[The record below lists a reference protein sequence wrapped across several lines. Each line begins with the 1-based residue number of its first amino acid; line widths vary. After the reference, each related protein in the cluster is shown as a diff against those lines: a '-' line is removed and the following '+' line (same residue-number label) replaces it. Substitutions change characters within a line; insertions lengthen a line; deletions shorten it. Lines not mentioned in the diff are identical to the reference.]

1 MDFSQLITL
10 VNSAG
15 FPITM
20 CIALL
25 WINRE
30 NMKAQ
35 QRLMESLDDA
45 IAENTKVLNTLINN
59 IKCGN

>member
-1 MDFSQLITL
+1 MEFSQLIEL

-25 WINRE
+25 WINQQ
-30 NMKAQ
+30 NMKTQ
-35 QRLMESLDDA
+35 QRLMENLDAA
-45 IAENTKVLNTLINN
+45 IEENTKVLNTLTNKIR
-59 IKCGN
+59 CGN

>member
-10 VNSAG
+10 VNSVG
-15 FPITM
+15 FPIAM

-30 NMKAQ
+30 NMTTQ
-35 QRLMESLDDA
+35 QRLMENLDAA
-45 IAENTKVLNTLINN
+45 IEENTKVLNSLINK
-59 IKCGN
+59 IG

>member
-1 MDFSQLITL
+1 MDFAQLIEL

-15 FPITM
+15 FPIAM

-30 NMKAQ
+30 NMITQ
-35 QRLMESLDDA
+35 QRLMENLDAA
-45 IAENTKVLNTLINN
+45 IEENTKVLNTLTNKIR
-59 IKCGN
+59 CGN

>member
-1 MDFSQLITL
+1 MDFSQLIEL

-25 WINRE
+25 WINQE
-30 NMKAQ
+30 NMKTQ
-35 QRLMESLDDA
+35 QRLMESLDSA
-45 IAENTKVLNTLINN
+45 IVENTKVLNTLTNEIRR
-59 IKCGN
+59 GN

>member
-1 MDFSQLITL
+1 MDFSQLIEL

-30 NMKAQ
+30 NMTIQ
-35 QRLMESLDDA
+35 QRLMENLDAA
-45 IAENTKVLNTLINN
+45 IEENTKVLNSLINN

>member
-10 VNSAG
+10 VNSVG

-30 NMKAQ
+30 NMTIQ
-35 QRLMESLDDA
+35 QRLMENLDAA
-45 IAENTKVLNTLINN
+45 IEENTKVLNSLINN

>member
-25 WINRE
+25 WINQQ
-30 NMKAQ
+30 NMKTQ
-35 QRLMESLDDA
+35 QRLMENLDAA
-45 IAENTKVLNTLINN
+45 IEENTKVLNTLTNKIR
-59 IKCGN
+59 CGN

>member
-1 MDFSQLITL
+1 MDFNQLIQL

-30 NMKAQ
+30 NMTIQ
-35 QRLMESLDDA
+35 QRLMENLDNA
-45 IAENTKVLNTLINN
+45 IEENTKVLNSNQQD
-59 IKCGN
+59 KVR

>member
-1 MDFSQLITL
+1 MDFSQLIEL

-25 WINRE
+25 WINQE
-30 NMKAQ
+30 NMKTQ
-35 QRLMESLDDA
+35 QRLMESLDAA
-45 IAENTKVLNTLINN
+45 IEENTKVLNTLTNKIR
-59 IKCGN
+59 CGN

>member
-1 MDFSQLITL
+1 MDFSQLIEL

-25 WINRE
+25 WINQE
-30 NMKAQ
+30 NMKTQ
-35 QRLMESLDDA
+35 QRLMESLDAA
-45 IAENTKVLNTLINN
+45 IEENTKVLNTLTNEIRR
-59 IKCGN
+59 GN

>member
-1 MDFSQLITL
+1 MDFSQLIEL

-25 WINRE
+25 WINQQ
-30 NMKAQ
+30 NMKTQ
-35 QRLMESLDDA
+35 QRLMENLDAA
-45 IAENTKVLNTLINN
+45 IEENTKVLNTLTNKIR
-59 IKCGN
+59 CGN

>member
-1 MDFSQLITL
+1 MDFSQLIEL

-25 WINRE
+25 WINQQ
-30 NMKAQ
+30 NMKTQ
-35 QRLMESLDDA
+35 QRLMERLDAA
-45 IAENTKVLNTLINN
+45 IEENTKVLTTLTNKIR
-59 IKCGN
+59 CGE

>member
-1 MDFSQLITL
+1 MDFSQLIEL

-25 WINRE
+25 WINQE
-30 NMKAQ
+30 NMKTQ
-35 QRLMESLDDA
+35 QRLMENLDAA
-45 IAENTKVLNTLINN
+45 IEENTKVLNTLTNKIR
-59 IKCGN
+59 CGN

>member
-1 MDFSQLITL
+1 MEFSQLIEL

-15 FPITM
+15 FPIAM

-30 NMKAQ
+30 NMTTQ
-35 QRLMESLDDA
+35 QRLMENLDAA
-45 IAENTKVLNTLINN
+45 IVENTKVLNTLTNKIR
-59 IKCGN
+59 CGG

>member
-1 MDFSQLITL
+1 MDFSQLIEL

-25 WINRE
+25 WINQE
-30 NMKAQ
+30 NMKTQ
-35 QRLMESLDDA
+35 QRLMESLDAA
-45 IAENTKVLNTLINN
+45 IEENTKVLNTLTNKIRCNN
-59 IKCGN
+59 

>member
-15 FPITM
+15 FRITM

-25 WINRE
+25 WMNRE
-30 NMKAQ
+30 NMTTQ
-35 QRLMESLDDA
+35 HRLLENLDAA
-45 IAENTKVLNTLINN
+45 IEENTKVLNTLTNKIR
-59 IKCGN
+59 CGN

>member
-1 MDFSQLITL
+1 MEFSQLIEL

-25 WINRE
+25 WINQQ
-30 NMKAQ
+30 NMKTQ
-35 QRLMESLDDA
+35 QRLMENLDAA
-45 IAENTKVLNTLINN
+45 IEENTKVLNSLTNKIR
-59 IKCGN
+59 CGN

>member
-1 MDFSQLITL
+1 MEFSQLITL

-30 NMKAQ
+30 NTKVQ
-35 QRLMESLDDA
+35 QRLMENLDAA
-45 IAENTKVLNTLINN
+45 IEENTKVLNSLVNKIR
-59 IKCGN
+59 CGN

>member
-30 NMKAQ
+30 NMTTQ
-35 QRLMESLDDA
+35 QRLMESLNAA
-45 IAENTKVLNTLINN
+45 IEENTKVLNSLTNKM
-59 IKCGN
+59 KCSN

>member
-1 MDFSQLITL
+1 MEFSQLIEL

-25 WINRE
+25 WINQE
-30 NMKAQ
+30 NMKTQ
-35 QRLMESLDDA
+35 QRLMESLDAA
-45 IAENTKVLNTLINN
+45 IEENTKVLNSLTNKIR
-59 IKCGN
+59 CGN